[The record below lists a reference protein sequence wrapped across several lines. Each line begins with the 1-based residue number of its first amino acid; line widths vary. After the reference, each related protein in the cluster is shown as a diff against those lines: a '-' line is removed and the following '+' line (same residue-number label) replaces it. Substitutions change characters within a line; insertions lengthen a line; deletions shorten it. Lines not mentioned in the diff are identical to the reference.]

1 MATSGLAVLF
11 FSPNDA
17 QSQGYHLGLQLAP
30 NVSMAEPRELS
41 HEAIQ
46 SEAQRITRIVR
57 ELLDFA
63 RQNTPQRL
71 CQNLNELIT
80 TTREL
85 METVATEHHTNLH
98 LSLPEAQ
105 LNANIDA
112 GQIQQVLT
120 NLIINAIQSAGNDGN
135 VTITLTNT
143 ERKHSGN
150 DGDTNNIYRTVIIAD
165 DGEGISAED
174 REHIFEPFFTTK
186 DVGEGTGLGLSISH
200 GIIQE
205 HGGWIEVKS
214 SEGQGSEF
222 TIYLPATPNTS
233 QADSN
238 DSAETA

>member
-1 MATSGLAVLF
+1 MAAGLAHEIGTPLNVVTGRAELLA
-11 FSPNDA
+11 SGKLDSKATRVSA
-17 QSQGYHLGLQLAP
+17 Q
-30 NVSMAEPRELS
+30 
-41 HEAIQ
+41 AIQ

-63 RQNTPQRL
+63 RQNTPQRS

-85 METVATEHHTNLH
+85 METVAIKHHTNLH
-98 LSLPEAQ
+98 LSLPDSQ
-105 LNANIDA
+105 LSANIDA

-135 VTITLTNT
+135 VTITLTNA
-143 ERKHSGN
+143 ERKTPGN
-150 DGDTNNIYRTVIIAD
+150 EGGTNNIYRTVIIAD

-205 HGGWIEVKS
+205 HGGWIEVES
-214 SEGQGSEF
+214 SEGQGSAF
-222 TIYLPATPNTS
+222 SIFLPASANAN
-233 QADSN
+233 QAGEN
-238 DSAETA
+238 DPLEAV